1 MTVVEEQLFW
11 DEGPEPEYWDD
22 AARRCVAAI
31 YSSDLESLNTLK
43 DIRVQLDYLISVGLG
58 NSPRE
63 LVEEEFADQWRIVGV
78 IARNAAKENNVLNY
92 PDDPGSLVGEL
103 TDLLIKKQKD
113 YGHDNINRF
122 GRMGL
127 LVRVHD
133 KVARLENL
141 TRRGVGPENESLRDN
156 YMDVINYCAIG
167 MMVEMGWFLL
177 DLVNSD
183 NANYPTV
190 AEVAGGRKKIKKYK

>member
-1 MTVVEEQLFW
+1 M
-11 DEGPEPEYWDD
+11 
-22 AARRCVAAI
+22 
-31 YSSDLESLNTLK
+31 S
-43 DIRVQLDYLISVGLG
+43 
-58 NSPRE
+58 
-63 LVEEEFADQWRIVGV
+63 
-78 IARNAAKENNVLNY
+78 
-92 PDDPGSLVGEL
+92 EL
-103 TDLLIKKQKD
+103 TNLLIRKQKD

-141 TRRGVGPENESLRDN
+141 TRRGLGPENESLRDN

-177 DLVNSD
+177 DLINSD
-183 NANYPTV
+183 SANYPTV
-190 AEVAGGRKKIKKYK
+190 AEEAGGRKKIKKYK